1 VKISAIV
8 KRNFLPLAAL
18 NGTIIGCAGIIA
30 ALSPR
35 VWTASTQLILPDTTT
50 NLDASLGTLGQ
61 LKNQG
66 IAFTNELNPLQIQT
80 SILTSDDSIRP
91 VWSSDPEKEE
101 FKNFDSYKKL
111 FKVKP
116 VDQST
121 SIRIEVT
128 GSLPEIA
135 KQRAQ
140 SLIDNYQRRLNELR
154 LGTSN
159 SRQQFS
165 KTQLRD
171 AETNLRM
178 ARDQLAQF
186 KTSTGLVNNEEQTK
200 NLVEGIKNLTGNKT
214 EIASQSAAAQIRAK
228 ELRQQLN
235 LTPQQAISSLRLG
248 QNKEFQEL
256 RAKLSEIDKD
266 IAVNKGILTEEHPT
280 LVSLRDKRS
289 QLLLA
294 LNQQLNKVV
303 PSSQGVDT
311 NFGGQ
316 NFQDVTSSLMAKL
329 VEADNESKALQE
341 QASEVDIQLR
351 KMELGLRAISSKQ
364 AQLSDLQ
371 RKYEIAEGLYKG
383 IVAQLEQAKISA
395 FNSYPD
401 VQVLDKPAV
410 NTKPTSPKLSL
421 MLLGTM
427 LSSIFASLAL
437 ISYLESRNS
446 LLKPKDLKDI
456 ELPILARIPT
466 FKPSTVGLRLESAT
480 EMSFQRLASTLSLM
494 QLENRRLMVSS
505 SIPGEGKT
513 TITIGLAAALV
524 ALGFRVLVV
533 DGDFHEAKLSKHFG
547 YVLPSKS
554 NALPTVISI
563 NHGLDLLPASPIEN
577 GKVGEF
583 IARGSFENH
592 LSLIQE
598 RGNYDYIIVDSSPL
612 GSTSEAALM
621 ASMLVNVLMV
631 VRLGLSDKHMVQE
644 SLELLSQH
652 HARIMGLAM
661 NGVELRSEGYGYK
674 QESLEVEV

>member
-1 VKISAIV
+1 MKISAII
-8 KRNFLPLAAL
+8 KRYFLPLVAL
-18 NGTIIGCAGIIA
+18 NGTILGCTGIIA
-30 ALSPR
+30 VFSPR

-50 NLDASLGTLGQ
+50 DLDANLGTLGQ

-91 VWSSDPEKEE
+91 VWLSDPEKEE

-121 SIRIEVT
+121 SIRIEVK

-140 SLIDNYQRRLNELR
+140 RLIDSYQRRLNELR

-159 SRQQFS
+159 SKQQFS
-165 KTQLRD
+165 KTKLQE
-171 AETNLRM
+171 AEINLRT
-178 ARDQLAQF
+178 ARNQLAQF
-186 KTSTGLVNNEEQTK
+186 QTFTGLVNNEEQTK
-200 NLVEGIKNLTGNKT
+200 NLVEGIKNLTELKT
-214 EIASQSAAAQIRAK
+214 EIASQSAAAQTRAK
-228 ELRQQLN
+228 ELTQQLN
-235 LTPQQAISSLRLG
+235 LTPQQAMNSLRLG

-256 RAKLSEIDKD
+256 RAKLSEIDRD

-280 LVSLRDKRS
+280 LVSLREKRS

-294 LNQQLNKVV
+294 LNRQLNKIV
-303 PSSQGVDT
+303 PSSQSVDT
-311 NFGGQ
+311 SFGGQ
-316 NFQDVTSSLMAKL
+316 NFQDATSNLMAKL
-329 VEADNESKALQE
+329 VEADNDSKALQE
-341 QASEVDIQLR
+341 QASKIDVQLR
-351 KMELGLRAISSKQ
+351 KIDAEIKAISGKQ
-364 AQLSDLQ
+364 VQLSELQ
-371 RKYEIAEGLYKG
+371 RKYEIAEGVYKG

-401 VQVLDKPAV
+401 VQILDKPEV

-421 MLLGTM
+421 MLLGAM

-466 FKPSTVGLRLESAT
+466 FKTSTVGLRLDSAT

-505 SIPGEGKT
+505 SISGEGKT
-513 TITIGLAAALV
+513 TITIGLATALV
-524 ALGFRVLVV
+524 ALGFKILVV

-547 YVLPSKS
+547 YVLPSQS

-563 NHGLDLLPASPIEN
+563 NHGLNLLPASPIEN

-592 LSLIQE
+592 LCLIQE
-598 RGNYDYIIVDSSPL
+598 RGNYDYIIVDSYPL
-612 GSTSEAALM
+612 GSASEAALM
-621 ASMLVNVLMV
+621 ASIIVNVLMV
-631 VRLGLSDKHMVQE
+631 VRLGVSDKYMVQE
-644 SLELLSQH
+644 SLELLSHH

-661 NGVELRSEGYGYK
+661 NGVEQGSEGYGYK
-674 QESLEVEV
+674 RENLQVEV

>member
-1 VKISAIV
+1 MKISIIV
-8 KRNFLPLAAL
+8 KRYFLPLVAL
-18 NGTIIGCAGIIA
+18 NATIIGCTGIIA

-35 VWTASTQLILPDTTT
+35 VWTASTQLILPATTA

-61 LKNQG
+61 IKDQG

-80 SILTSDDSIRP
+80 SILTSDDLIRS
-91 VWSSDPEKEE
+91 VQLSDPEKEE
-101 FKNFDSYKKL
+101 FKNFDSYKKI

-140 SLIDNYQRRLNELR
+140 SLIDNYQKRLNELR

-159 SRQQFS
+159 SKQQFS
-165 KTQLRD
+165 KMQLQE
-171 AETNLRM
+171 AEINLRT
-178 ARDQLAQF
+178 ARNKLAQF
-186 KTSTGLVNNEEQTK
+186 QTSTGLVNNEEQTK
-200 NLVEGIKNLTGNKT
+200 NLVEGIKNLTESKT
-214 EIASQSAAAQIRAK
+214 EIFSQSSAAQTRAN
-228 ELRQQLN
+228 ELKQQLN
-235 LTPQQAISSLRLG
+235 LTPQQAMNSLRLG

-266 IAVNKGILTEEHPT
+266 IAINKGIVTEEHPT
-280 LVSLRDKRS
+280 LVSLREKRS

-294 LNQQLNKVV
+294 LNRQLNKVV
-303 PSSQGVDT
+303 PNSQNVDT

-316 NFQDVTSSLMAKL
+316 NFQDATSNLMAKL

-341 QASEVDIQLR
+341 QASQIDIQLR
-351 KMELGLRAISSKQ
+351 KMEVDLRAISSKQ

-371 RKYEIAEGLYKG
+371 RKYEIAEGVYKG

-401 VQVLDKPAV
+401 VQILDAPTV
-410 NTKPTSPKLSL
+410 NPKPTSPKPSL
-421 MLLGTM
+421 MLLGAM

-505 SIPGEGKT
+505 SISGEGKT

-547 YVLPSKS
+547 YVLPSQS
-554 NALPTVISI
+554 NALPTVVSI
-563 NHGLDLLPASPIEN
+563 NRGLDLLPTSPIEN
-577 GKVGEF
+577 DKVGEF

-592 LSLIQE
+592 LCLIQE

-612 GSTSEAALM
+612 TSTSEAALM
-621 ASMLVNVLMV
+621 ASILINVLMV
-631 VRLGLSDKHMVQE
+631 VRLGLSDKYMVQE
-644 SLELLSQH
+644 GLELLSRH
-652 HARIMGLAM
+652 HARIMGLGM
-661 NGVELRSEGYGYK
+661 NGVEQGREGYGYK
-674 QESLEVEV
+674 RESLQVEV